1 MSLRGGWEQAGSDH
15 MPHTLE
21 IVCVGY
27 TCVSCNVGSQESTYK
42 HVYTFTWTADS
53 VVIVFEK
60 SSVKAQEYTEKGCFV
75 IKAVGDFSSPFDI
88 TVECSPA
95 SSRPATP
102 GDDFNADPITVQFT
116 PNKKSQ
122 TVCVPVVD
130 DDECEKSERFVCA
143 VRKSSLPGFGTT
155 RGRVTVNIA
164 DSSKREDD
172 CRGKYPHSFG

>member
-1 MSLRGGWEQAGSDH
+1 M
-15 MPHTLE
+15 
-21 IVCVGY
+21 
-27 TCVSCNVGSQESTYK
+27 VGSHESTYN
-42 HVYTFTWTADS
+42 HVHNCTLIADS
-53 VVIVFEK
+53 VAIVFEK
-60 SSVKAQEYTEKGCFV
+60 SSVKAQEHTEKGCFV
-75 IKAVGDFSSPFDI
+75 IKAVGDFSSPFYI

-143 VRKSSLPGFGTT
+143 VRKSSLPEFGTT
-155 RGRVTVNIA
+155 RGRVTVNIV

-172 CRGKYPHSFG
+172 CRGMYLHSQG